1 VTEAAKISRAGLHRF
16 FTANQIGHETAGDK
30 GRALPATN
38 RILIVRYPNDPFDR
52 ASYVIHALSEH
63 WKAGGIGVDVTDKPI
78 EPTGPNVLIFPHLD
92 LTVTPPDYQA
102 FFDRCAKVVNRK
114 VCDISKRRISRNLV
128 NSRRVYDGPVIV
140 KTNRNAG
147 GQPETSQAWN
157 AGGMRFRFAKAAK
170 RLPWTISARVGP
182 EGYQIY
188 DHPRQVPRIVWH
200 NPRLV
205 VEKFLPEREGAFYC
219 LRQYVFLG
227 PCEFNT
233 RALSP
238 EPLVKARSV
247 IRREVLDE
255 TPPQVREIRQQLGFD
270 YGKFDY
276 VLRDGQAIVFDTNRT
291 PSYNT
296 QSKAG
301 SAMSLIERL
310 VPGIDS
316 FLET

>member
-1 VTEAAKISRAGLHRF
+1 M
-16 FTANQIGHETAGDK
+16 
-30 GRALPATN
+30 
-38 RILIVRYPNDPFDR
+38 RYPNDPFDR
-52 ASYVIHALSEH
+52 ASYVIHVLSEH
-63 WKAGGIGVDVTDKPI
+63 WRARGLVVDVIDHPI
-78 EPTGPNVLIFPHLD
+78 EPTGPEVLVFPHLD
-92 LTVTPPDYQA
+92 LTVTPPAYQA
-102 FFDRCAKVVNRK
+102 FYDRCAKVVNRR
-114 VCDISKRRISRNLV
+114 VCDISKRLISRNLV
-128 NSRRVYDGPVIV
+128 TSPSQHDGAVIV

-157 AGGMRFRFAKAAK
+157 SGGMRFRLAKAAK
-170 RLPWTISARVGP
+170 RLPWTLSARLGP
-182 EGYQIY
+182 EGYPNY

-205 VEKFLPEREGAFYC
+205 VEKFLPEREGDFYC

-227 PCEFNT
+227 NCEFNT

-238 EPLVKARSV
+238 EPLVKSRSV

-255 TPPQVREIRQQLGFD
+255 TPPQVREIRAQLGFD

-276 VLRDGQAIVFDTNRT
+276 VMRDGQAIVFDTNRT
-291 PSYNT
+291 PSYNA

-316 FLET
+316 FLES